1 MLGMQPLV
9 GLPFSDNVAKAM
21 ATTAGISGLGG
32 GVIEEGEGGLAGFRT
47 GDGGKVLSA
56 QDGLRLMLANIRGLA
71 QHKVK
76 INVPDSTA
84 CVSIFGGG
92 YNGYV
97 DM

>member
-9 GLPFSDNVAKAM
+9 GLPFSDNVSKAM
-21 ATTAGISGLGG
+21 ADSAGVRGLGG

-47 GDGGKVLSA
+47 GEGGKVLTA

-76 INVPDSTA
+76 VNVP
-84 CVSIFGGG
+84 
-92 YNGYV
+92 
-97 DM
+97 